1 MGSEGGGDGGGWKMD
16 GGSRR
21 QWVAGRGSKW
31 PSSLDFERNFWQ
43 RACIICGGHSG
54 AVYELGF
61 FRNETPLALAI
72 NIILNL
78 I

>member
-1 MGSEGGGDGGGWKMD
+1 MEDGWEEPETVGGRPRLKVAVIFRLREEGSME
-16 GGSRR
+16 
-21 QWVAGRGSKW
+21 
-31 PSSLDFERNFWQ
+31 NFWQ